1 MFVHGNLND
10 ACNWKT
16 IADYLN
22 NEGWS
27 GDELWAITFREGTS
41 DHGEMRRQLDDFVQ
55 NVMNQTGKSK
65 VHVVAHS
72 LGVTGVRFWMDR
84 RDRYDWVETFVGFN
98 GGNHGVCVCPGC
110 YDTSLD
116 GDFNGWLK
124 KGEACQFIAVQ
135 CFSVRGHSLYEINLP
150 DETPASNIDYKMTRG
165 LYDPLYYCNVFS
177 PYLDGAQNDYFYT
190 D

>member
-84 RDRYDWVETFVGFN
+84 RDRYSG
-98 GGNHGVCVCPGC
+98 
-110 YDTSLD
+110 L
-116 GDFNGWLK
+116 
-124 KGEACQFIAVQ
+124 A
-135 CFSVRGHSLYEINLP
+135 R
-150 DETPASNIDYKMTRG
+150 PASSSPSSVSRCAATRCTRSTC
-165 LYDPLYYCNVFS
+165 PTRRPPATS
-177 PYLDGAQNDYFYT
+177 T
-190 D
+190 TR